1 MKSDVSQ
8 SKDTRLIV
16 FKIVAQF
23 VILGCTW
30 ILGLYQTNLFFQ
42 VLFIILNSQQG
53 TFLYIVHCLLNK
65 EVREEYIKW
74 LTCSI
79 GKEAA
84 EEKDVGSVTE
94 DFDKPENQNNEGK
107 KDH

>member
-1 MKSDVSQ
+1 MI
-8 SKDTRLIV
+8 L

-53 TFLYIVHCLLNK
+53 TFLFIVHCLLNK
-65 EVREEYIKW
+65 EVHVKK
-74 LTCSI
+74 S
-79 GKEAA
+79 A
-84 EEKDVGSVTE
+84 SVPSAWCAYVCVCV
-94 DFDKPENQNNEGK
+94 FC
-107 KDH
+107 

>member
-1 MKSDVSQ
+1 MSHQYKQYFELSPFFSFFYFCSVI
-8 SKDTRLIV
+8 L

-53 TFLYIVHCLLNK
+53 TFLFIVHCLLNK
-65 EVREEYIKW
+65 EVRCKCIC
-74 LTCSI
+74 LGPS
-79 GKEAA
+79 GA
-84 EEKDVGSVTE
+84 SVCL
-94 DFDKPENQNNEGK
+94 
-107 KDH
+107 

>member
-1 MKSDVSQ
+1 MWLKTSLLLRRVI
-8 SKDTRLIV
+8 L

-53 TFLYIVHCLLNK
+53 TFLFIVHCLLNK
-65 EVREEYIKW
+65 EVPFR
-74 LTCSI
+74 
-79 GKEAA
+79 
-84 EEKDVGSVTE
+84 
-94 DFDKPENQNNEGK
+94 
-107 KDH
+107 